1 VRVKVASTGRLN
13 LIIVSQELGGD
24 RYEARCKACH
34 DIKGNVGDP
43 AFRRSKGVGAEVGH
57 VAKL

>member
-1 VRVKVASTGRLN
+1 MGRLN
-13 LIIVSQELGGD
+13 LIIVSQQLGGD
-24 RYEARCKACH
+24 SYKARCKACH

-43 AFRRSKGVGAEVGH
+43 AFRRSKGVGGEVGH